1 MNATSTG
8 AQEFTLAALAAS
20 CSADK
25 AAIAQQLRDELRAA
39 HTIIRNALGVMT
51 FDQKLQWA
59 NANERDD
66 AIGEGVTRAN
76 ERQAVIDGGSPRA
89 LFVELRRADRII
101 TNAWEIQSL
110 HQHALWATANLQD
123 GVAASHPTRADTRT
137 LVLAAAVDEA
147 CGSSADASVGFVQGF
162 GDVAPAESAAW
173 CGIDAGDPAGDQAAF
188 VLKPTCELSEA
199 AVAEIRRALHAT
211 ARTNFVAFHVEQPAV
226 VATEEMIR
234 FCPECGRLG
243 DIPAGYEACCPDSS
257 SARIVPKR
265 FAELCAETFRLCVS
279 QPYPLSAVAPADQ
292 RAAFEAWYERTCP
305 ISAEAL
311 RTGACDESIQESR
324 DEMALG
330 FSAGVAYAR
339 AAASPAASIPDGY
352 ALVPKRITAEM
363 IESAME
369 HHYGASPA
377 AEPVRTDVTYDDV
390 VSACDAHGITLP
402 VEAIDAAVALINH
415 FAASQPAQTD
425 TPADARAM
433 PHIPQPQPTARG

>member
-76 ERQAVIDGGSPRA
+76 ERQAVIDDGSPRA
-89 LFVELRRADRII
+89 LFLELRRADLII
-101 TNAWEIQSL
+101 ANAWEIQSF
-110 HQHALWATANLQD
+110 HQHALWTTANLQD
-123 GVAASHPTRADTRT
+123 GVAARHPTRADSRT
-137 LVLAAAVDEA
+137 LVLAAAVD
-147 CGSSADASVGFVQGF
+147 
-162 GDVAPAESAAW
+162 AAR
-173 CGIDAGDPAGDQAAF
+173 QAAL

-199 AVAEIRRALHAT
+199 DIAEFRRAFHAT
-211 ARTNFVAFHVEQPAV
+211 ARTGFVTLHVEQPTA
-226 VATEEMIR
+226 ALTEEMIR
-234 FCPECGRLG
+234 FCPECGCLG
-243 DIPAGYEACCPDSS
+243 DIAAGYEACCPDSS

-279 QPYPLSAVAPADQ
+279 QPYPLSAVAPADE
-292 RAAFEAWYERTCP
+292 RAAFERYVILSTDQSIER
-305 ISAEAL
+305 
-311 RTGACDESIQESR
+311 DSR
-324 DEMALG
+324 GEYVSQLTREWWR
-330 FSAGVAYAR
+330 VWQAR
-339 AAASPAASIPDGY
+339 AA
-352 ALVPKRITAEM
+352 
-363 IESAME
+363 
-369 HHYGASPA
+369 ASPA

-415 FAASQPAQTD
+415 FAASQPAQVD
-425 TPADARAM
+425 APADAGVR
-433 PHIPQPQPTARG
+433 PHIPQPQPTVRG

>member
-76 ERQAVIDGGSPRA
+76 ERQAVIDDGSPRA
-89 LFVELRRADRII
+89 LFLELRRADLII
-101 TNAWEIQSL
+101 ANAWEIQSF
-110 HQHALWATANLQD
+110 HQHALWTTANLQD
-123 GVAASHPTRADTRT
+123 GVAARHPTRADSRT
-137 LVLAAAVDEA
+137 LVLAAAVDAARELVGDA
-147 CGSSADASVGFVQGF
+147 RGSIADAIVGYVKSI
-162 GDVAPAESAAW
+162 GDVAPAESSAW
-173 CGIDAGDPAGDQAAF
+173 CGIDAGDPAGDQAAL

-199 AVAEIRRALHAT
+199 DIAEFRRAFHAT
-211 ARTNFVAFHVEQPAV
+211 ARTGFVTLHVEQPTA
-226 VATEEMIR
+226 ALTEEMIR
-234 FCPECGRLG
+234 FCPECGCLG
-243 DIPAGYEACCPDSS
+243 DIAAGYEACCPDSS

-279 QPYPLSAVAPADQ
+279 QPYPLSAVAPADE
-292 RAAFEAWYERTCP
+292 RAAFERYVILSTDQSIER
-305 ISAEAL
+305 
-311 RTGACDESIQESR
+311 DSR
-324 DEMALG
+324 GEYVSQLTREWWR
-330 FSAGVAYAR
+330 VWQAR
-339 AAASPAASIPDGY
+339 AA
-352 ALVPKRITAEM
+352 
-363 IESAME
+363 
-369 HHYGASPA
+369 ASPA

-415 FAASQPAQTD
+415 FAASQPAQVD
-425 TPADARAM
+425 APADAGVR
-433 PHIPQPQPTARG
+433 PHIPQPQPTVRG